1 MLQTRTADNK
11 RIAKNTLMLYF
22 RMLLTLAVG
31 LYAARIVLQTL
42 GASDYGLYNVV
53 GGIVTLFTFISGT
66 LASGTQR
73 FLSFA
78 LGEDNIEK
86 MKTVFSTASYLHAFF
101 ALIIFV
107 VSEIVSLYLLYFQM
121 QIPEGRMQAAFWV
134 FQFST
139 IAAMVAVV
147 QVPYMSSLI
156 AHEKMDIYAWVSI
169 YDVVMKLLIV
179 FLIQVVEFDKLI
191 LYAFLFFLVHL
202 STAVIYMLYCR
213 NKYEECRMFGGFNKE
228 TFREIASFSG
238 WNIFGCGAVALQ
250 GQGVNILLN
259 MFFGTVV
266 NAARGIA
273 FQVNGIIL
281 QFVNNFQT
289 AVNPQIVKL
298 YASGQKEQMIRL
310 VLNNSKM
317 AAYLFLLIAI
327 PLFIELEFVLGLWLG
342 EYPYYTP
349 AFLRIIIFQSL
360 VQTITRPVV
369 MAIHAVGKMKWVN
382 LTSGTALLL
391 ILPVSYIMLR
401 MGTSPVTVFM
411 VNLIPWFVELF
422 FELYWLKRYI
432 DFPFWGFY
440 RKVYAVVFPL
450 SILMF
455 SIPFGI
461 KQFVKLSGWQ
471 SLIVTCLVSTLSTS
485 MIVCYLGISKNLRE
499 RILGIITDKIKNVA
513 RR

>member
-1 MLQTRTADNK
+1 MQENTANNK

-66 LASGTQR
+66 LATGTQR
-73 FLSFA
+73 FLTYA
-78 LGEDNIEK
+78 IGENNDTK
-86 MKTVFSTASYLHAFF
+86 KKFVFSTASYLHVFF
-101 ALIIFV
+101 ALVIFV
-107 VSEIVSLYLLYFQM
+107 VSEIVGLYMLYYQM

-139 IAAMVAVV
+139 VAAMVAVV

-156 AHEKMDIYAWVSI
+156 AHEKMDIYAWISI
-169 YDVVMKLLIV
+169 YEAVMKLLIV
-179 FLIQVVEFDKLI
+179 YLIQVVEADKLI
-191 LYAFLFFLVHL
+191 LYAFLFFLVNL
-202 STAVIYMLYCR
+202 STAFMYMLYCR

-228 TFREIASFSG
+228 TFLEIASFSG

-259 MFFGTVV
+259 MFFGTIV

-298 YASGQKEQMIRL
+298 YASDQKEQMMRL
-310 VLNNSKM
+310 VINNSKM

-327 PLFIELEFVLGLWLG
+327 PLFIELEYVLSLWLG
-342 EYPYYTP
+342 EYPEYTP
-349 AFLRIIIFQSL
+349 IFLRIIIFQSL
-360 VQTITRPVV
+360 VQTINRPVV
-369 MAIHAVGKMKWVN
+369 MAIHAVGKMKAVN

-391 ILPVSYIMLR
+391 ILPVSYILLR
-401 MGTSPVTVFM
+401 MGASPVTVFI
-411 VNLIPWFVELF
+411 VNVIPWFFELF

-432 DFPFWGFY
+432 NFPFLGFY
-440 RKVYAVVFPL
+440 RKVYALVFPL
-450 SILMF
+450 SLLMF
-455 SIPFGI
+455 VIPFGI
-461 KQFVKLSGWQ
+461 KQVLELSGWQ
-471 SLIVTCLVSTLSTS
+471 SLIVTCFVSTFSTS
-485 MIVCYLGISKNLRE
+485 VIVCYLGISKNLRMKIFE
-499 RILGIITDKIKNVA
+499 NIHNRIILKKK
-513 RR
+513 R